1 MTHIFRMRLA
11 LPPKLHELLGRL
23 CRHAQEASCL
33 GWAAACHRMTGMVRA
48 GFGFAVWVI
57 GSVGCAMAPSFWVLI
72 LCRVVMG
79 AGEASIITL
88 SNPFIDDV
96 APPAQKTLWF
106 GILNL
111 VSCSTPFRASPRVAT
126 TLSHVL
132 VTSSLT
138 RVQMLGIDSACSA
151 VCSSQPLA

>member
-1 MTHIFRMRLA
+1 M
-11 LPPKLHELLGRL
+11 
-23 CRHAQEASCL
+23 
-33 GWAAACHRMTGMVRA
+33 
-48 GFGFAVWVI
+48 WVL
-57 GSVGCAMAPSFWVLI
+57 GSVGCAVAPRFWVLI

-111 VSCSTPFRASPRVAT
+111 VRSYFTLCVCPGGTWAANPCSLQHLNCFEQALAGSASKLHQRV
-126 TLSHVL
+126 
-132 VTSSLT
+132 
-138 RVQMLGIDSACSA
+138 
-151 VCSSQPLA
+151 

>member
-1 MTHIFRMRLA
+1 M
-11 LPPKLHELLGRL
+11 
-23 CRHAQEASCL
+23 
-33 GWAAACHRMTGMVRA
+33 RA

-72 LCRVVMG
+72 LCRVIMG

-111 VSCSTPFRASPRVAT
+111 VSRSPPFTAVAIVT
-126 TLSHVL
+126 TALFSSHV
-132 VTSSLT
+132 VSSVIQL
-138 RVQMLGIDSACSA
+138 QMLVSHYACSA
-151 VCSSQPLA
+151 VCSSLPLA

>member
-1 MTHIFRMRLA
+1 M
-11 LPPKLHELLGRL
+11 LH
-23 CRHAQEASCL
+23 
-33 GWAAACHRMTGMVRA
+33 A

-72 LCRVVMG
+72 LCRVIMG

-111 VSCSTPFRASPRVAT
+111 VSRSTPFEAPAIVAT
-126 TLSHVL
+126 E
-132 VTSSLT
+132 
-138 RVQMLGIDSACSA
+138 G
-151 VCSSQPLA
+151 SQPLQQAL

>member
-1 MTHIFRMRLA
+1 M
-11 LPPKLHELLGRL
+11 
-23 CRHAQEASCL
+23 
-33 GWAAACHRMTGMVRA
+33 
-48 GFGFAVWVI
+48 

-72 LCRVVMG
+72 LCRAVMG

-111 VSCSTPFRASPRVAT
+111 VSRASPSRASAIVTQA
-126 TLSHVL
+126 LSHML
-132 VTSSLT
+132 VASL
-138 RVQMLGIDSACSA
+138 LN
-151 VCSSQPLA
+151 